1 MRPAMFV
8 TLCLASF
15 AACKSDSGD
24 SVHPVTVQWME
35 WPAEVAAGQ
44 PFRTRLIVWG
54 VCAVDPRFQAGPS
67 SDESAVTFEPYF
79 LVSGDPVYCLAAQ
92 PVDRLIAISIDTA
105 GMAPALSPDLPRA
118 YEMRASAS
126 MYTYSARA
134 TAGLPVRTF
143 GLVTVRPG
151 EPNTTNHNAAGYVSV
166 DVDTLGCVRVL
177 PAWMY
182 GPGRGIV
189 IDNADDTVGVA
200 GAFVRGYI
208 YDLTVPKCGETR
220 AFHLVSRQ

>member
-8 TLCLASF
+8 MLCIASV

-24 SVHPVTVQWME
+24 TVQPVTVQWME

-54 VCAVDPRFQAGPS
+54 ICAVDPRFQAGPS
-67 SDESAVTFEPYF
+67 ADESAVTFEPYF
-79 LVSGDPVYCLAAQ
+79 LVSDDPVYCLAAQ
-92 PVDRLIAISIDTA
+92 PVERLVAISIDTA
-105 GMAPALSPDLPRA
+105 GMAPALSPDFPRA

-126 MYTYSARA
+126 VYVGTARA
-134 TAGLPVRTF
+134 ITMPVRTF
-143 GLVTVRPG
+143 GSVTVRPG
-151 EPNTTNHNAAGYVSV
+151 EPNSTNHNAAGYVSV
-166 DVDTLGCVRVL
+166 GVDTLGCVRVL
-177 PAWMY
+177 PAWTY

-189 IDNADDTVGVA
+189 IDNADDTVGIA

-220 AFHLVSRQ
+220 AFHLVALN

>member
-8 TLCLASF
+8 GLCIASI

-24 SVHPVTVQWME
+24 TVQPVTVQWME

-54 VCAVDPRFQAGPS
+54 VCAVNPRFEAGPS
-67 SDESAVTFEPYF
+67 ADESAVTFEPYF
-79 LVSGDPVYCLAAQ
+79 LLSGDPVYCLDAQ
-92 PVDRLIAISIDTA
+92 PVERLVAISIDTA
-105 GMAPALSPDLPRA
+105 GMAPGLSPDVSRS

-126 MYTYSARA
+126 VYVGTARA
-134 TAGLPVRTF
+134 LASLPVRTF
-143 GLVTVRPG
+143 GAVTVRPG
-151 EPNTTNHNAAGYVSV
+151 GSNSTNHNAAGYVSV

-177 PAWMY
+177 PAWTY

-189 IDNADDTVGVA
+189 IDNADDTVGIA
-200 GAFVRGYI
+200 GTFVRGYI
-208 YDLTVPKCGETR
+208 YDLAVPKCGETR
-220 AFHLVSRQ
+220 AFHLVAPN

>member
-1 MRPAMFV
+1 MFV
-8 TLCLASF
+8 MLCIASV

-24 SVHPVTVQWME
+24 TVQPVTVQWME

-54 VCAVDPRFQAGPS
+54 ICAVDPRFQAGPS
-67 SDESAVTFEPYF
+67 ADESAVTFEPYF

-92 PVDRLIAISIDTA
+92 PVDRLVAISIDTA
-105 GMAPALSPDLPRA
+105 GMAPALSPDFPRA

-126 MYTYSARA
+126 VYVGTARA
-134 TAGLPVRTF
+134 ITMPVRTF
-143 GLVTVRPG
+143 GSVTVRPG
-151 EPNTTNHNAAGYVSV
+151 EPNSTNHNAAGYVSV
-166 DVDTLGCVRVL
+166 GVDTLGCVRVL
-177 PAWMY
+177 PAWTY

-189 IDNADDTVGVA
+189 IDNADDTDGIGG

-220 AFHLVSRQ
+220 AFHLVALN

>member
-8 TLCLASF
+8 TLWIASI
-15 AACKSDSGD
+15 AACKSDAGD
-24 SVHPVTVQWME
+24 QVQPVTVQWME

-54 VCAVDPRFQAGPS
+54 VCAVNPRFQAGPS
-67 SDESAVTFEPYF
+67 ADLSAVTFEPYF
-79 LVSGDPVYCLAAQ
+79 LLSGDPVYCLAAQ
-92 PVDRLIAISIDTA
+92 PVERLVAISIDTA
-105 GMAPALSPDLPRA
+105 GMAPALSPELARA

-126 MYTYSARA
+126 MYVGTERA
-134 TAGLPVRTF
+134 IATLPVRTF
-143 GLVTVRPG
+143 GSVTVRPG
-151 EPNTTNHNAAGYVSV
+151 GSNSTNHNAAGYVAV
-166 DVDTLGCVRVL
+166 GVDTLGCVRVL
-177 PAWMY
+177 PAWTY

-189 IDNADDTVGVA
+189 IDNADDTVGIA

-220 AFHLVSRQ
+220 AFHLVAVN